1 MTVADVADYR
11 WLVGEEAAE
20 VLTAH
25 ADVADPLALVARLRK
40 TLPAARAALVAE
52 QVGLRHRAGAKFPD
66 AAQMFFTSVGLE
78 QATDFVTARYKAQ
91 RFPIGGR
98 YVDFCCGIGGD
109 LVAIGERGET
119 VGYDRDPVTALFA
132 EANARVA
139 TTLGTAIYPTSVVAE
154 SASTAQVATVAAW
167 HIDPDRRPQGR
178 RTTQLELHEPSL
190 DAMEQMLAANGNAAI
205 KLAPGSAPPE
215 AWQTR
220 AECEWISRAGECKQL
235 VLWFGTLATDIGM
248 RRATLLTSDGRSHSI
263 TGAPDDMAHPD
274 AYEQVAADFGR
285 YLFEPDAAVLAAH
298 LTESTAR
305 RFAIAPLHV
314 GSAYLT
320 GDAPLIDPL
329 FATFEILEALPL
341 DARKLRAWFAERN
354 VGRLEIKKRGVDVEP
369 EKLRRELKLSGRESG
384 CLILVRR
391 GDRVTAL
398 AARRLAS
405 PA

>member
-11 WLVGEEAAE
+11 WLVGEEAAQ
-20 VLTAH
+20 VLAAH

-40 TLPAARAALVAE
+40 SLPAARAALAAE
-52 QVGLRHRAGAKFPD
+52 QIGLRRRAVAKFPD
-66 AAQMFFTSVGLE
+66 AARMFFTPVGLE
-78 QATDFVTARYKAQ
+78 QATDFATARYKAQ

-98 YVDFCCGIGGD
+98 YVDLCCGIGGD
-109 LVAIGERGET
+109 LIALGARGDT
-119 VGYDRDPVTALFA
+119 VGYDRDPPTALFA

-139 TTLGTAIYPTSVVAE
+139 ANIGAANHRVSVVAE
-154 SASTAQVATVAAW
+154 AAAAAQVAAASAW

-190 DAMEQMLAANGNAAI
+190 EVLEQMLAANGDAAI

-215 AWQTR
+215 AWQAR

-235 VLWFGTLATDIGM
+235 VLWFGALTTDVGT
-248 RRATLLTSDGRSHSI
+248 RRATLLAADGTPHSI
-263 TGAPDDMAHPD
+263 TGAPDDLAHPD

-298 LTESTAR
+298 LTESAAR
-305 RFAIAPLHV
+305 RFSIAPLHV

-320 GDAPLIDPL
+320 GDQPLVDPL
-329 FATFEILEALPL
+329 LATFEIIEALPL
-341 DARKLRAWFAERN
+341 DVRKLRAWFAARN

-369 EKLRRELKLSGRESG
+369 EKLRRELKLSGDDSG

-398 AARRLAS
+398 AARRLTS

>member
-11 WLVGEEAAE
+11 WLVGEEAAG
-20 VLTAH
+20 VLAAH
-25 ADVADPLALVARLRK
+25 ADVADPLALVAKLRK
-40 TLPAARAALVAE
+40 SLPAARAALVAE
-52 QVGLRHRAGAKFPD
+52 QIGLRRRAVGKFPD
-66 AAQMFFTSVGLE
+66 AARMFFTPVGLE
-78 QATDFVTARYKAQ
+78 QATDFVTAHYKAQ

-98 YVDFCCGIGGD
+98 YVDLCCGIGGD
-109 LVAIGERGET
+109 LIALGSRGET
-119 VGYDRDPVTALFA
+119 IGYDRDPSTALFA
-132 EANARVA
+132 EANARIAA
-139 TTLGTAIYPTSVVAE
+139 TASAATYRTSVVAE
-154 SASTAQVATVAAW
+154 SAAAAQVTAASAW

-190 DAMEQMLAANGNAAI
+190 DVLEQMLAANGNAAV

-215 AWQTR
+215 AWQAR
-220 AECEWISRAGECKQL
+220 AECEWISRGGECKQL
-235 VLWFGTLATDIGM
+235 VLWFGSLAADVGL
-248 RRATLLTSDGRSHSI
+248 RRATLLTADGTSHSI
-263 TGAPDDMAHPD
+263 TGIPDDMAGPD

-320 GDAPLIDPL
+320 GDVPLIDPL
-329 FATFEILEALPL
+329 LATFEILEALPL
-341 DARKLRAWFAERN
+341 DVRKLRAWFAERN

-369 EKLRRELKLSGRESG
+369 EKLRRELKLSGQESA

-398 AARRLAS
+398 AARRLV
-405 PA
+405 

>member
-20 VLTAH
+20 VFAAH

-40 TLPAARAALVAE
+40 SLTAARAALVAE
-52 QVGLRHRAGAKFPD
+52 QIGLRRRAVAKFPD
-66 AAQMFFTSVGLE
+66 AARMFFTPVGLE

-91 RFPIGGR
+91 RFPVSGR
-98 YVDFCCGIGGD
+98 YVDLCCGIGGD
-109 LVAIGERGET
+109 LIALGARGET
-119 VGYDRDPVTALFA
+119 VGYDRDPTIALFA
-132 EANARVA
+132 EANARA
-139 TTLGTAIYPTSVVAE
+139 SSTAVVAE
-154 SASTAQVATVAAW
+154 SAASAHVAEAGAW

-190 DAMEQMLAANGNAAI
+190 ESLEQMLAANGNAAM

-215 AWQTR
+215 AWQAR
-220 AECEWISRAGECKQL
+220 AECEWISRAGECKQM
-235 VLWFGTLATDIGM
+235 VLWFGTLAAEIGT
-248 RRATLLTSDGRSHSI
+248 RRATLLTADGTAHGI
-263 TGAPDDMAHPD
+263 TGAPDDLAHPD

-305 RFAIAPLHV
+305 RFSISPLHV

-320 GDAPLIDPL
+320 GDVPLLDPL
-329 FATFEILEALPL
+329 LATFEILEPLPL
-341 DARKLRAWFAERN
+341 DVRKLRAWFAERN

-369 EKLRRELKLSGRESG
+369 EKLRRELKLSGDESG

-398 AARRLAS
+398 AARRLVA